1 VLKLVCCKCSH
12 LLADISAGDQN
23 QAEGENTE
31 K

>member
-1 VLKLVCCKCSH
+1 
-12 LLADISAGDQN
+12 LADISAGDQN